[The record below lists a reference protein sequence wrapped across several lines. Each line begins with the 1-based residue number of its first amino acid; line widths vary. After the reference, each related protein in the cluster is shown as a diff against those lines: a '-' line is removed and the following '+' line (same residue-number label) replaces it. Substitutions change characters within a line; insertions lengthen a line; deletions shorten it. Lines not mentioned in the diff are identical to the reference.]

1 MTRRNKILLSLGL
14 LVAALLTAKHIIIDR
29 SPVPASTEFGIDL
42 EKMRS
47 MARTGAL
54 PESLRVLLIG
64 EGAFPASAVV
74 AGEGFSRKYPMAF
87 SSFQV
92 LYPDGK
98 SIIVDTALGER
109 GLQKMSK
116 DAVFHRDRFA
126 AMHAAMRRA
135 DKIILTH
142 EHPDHIG
149 GIADYPDLQEIQ
161 KKLALSKEQ
170 IMDKFREP
178 DLFTA
183 ANLKVL
189 ESSKPLED
197 ELYQTIAPGIVA
209 LKSPSH
215 SPGTQFIYLAL
226 KNGNEFL
233 FVGDIAWSMDNVRKL
248 TGKPLLMNLMF
259 LKENRELVAAQL
271 RALHTIIENPDNKVR
286 LIVAHDAVQQQ
297 EYVKAGLVAEGFK

>member
-1 MTRRNKILLSLGL
+1 MTSRNKIILAAG
-14 LVAALLTAKHIIIDR
+14 VFAAALLAAKHIIIDR
-29 SPVPASTEFGIDL
+29 SPVPANTEFGIDL
-42 EKMRS
+42 EKMRA
-47 MARTGAL
+47 MARSGPL
-54 PESLRVLLIG
+54 PESLRVLAIG
-64 EGAFPASAVV
+64 DGAFPASAVV
-74 AGEGFSRKYPMAF
+74 AGQGLTSKYPMVF
-87 SSFQV
+87 SSFQI
-92 LYPDGK
+92 LYPNGK
-98 SIIVDTALGER
+98 SIIVDTALGEKA
-109 GLQKMSK
+109 LQKMAK
-116 DAVFHRDRFA
+116 DAVFHADRFA

-161 KKLALSKEQ
+161 KNLALSKEQ
-170 IMDKFREP
+170 ILDKFREQ
-178 DLFTA
+178 DLFTP

-197 ELYQTIAPGIVA
+197 ELYQTVAPGIVV

-215 SPGTQFIYLAL
+215 SPGTQFIYLVL

-259 LKENRELVAAQL
+259 LNENRDAVAAQL
-271 RALHTIIENPDNKVR
+271 RALHNLTQSPGNKVH
-286 LIVAHDAVQQQ
+286 LIVAHDATQLE
-297 EYVKAGLVAEGFK
+297 EYLKAGLVTEGFR